1 MGRMT
6 WTDSDS
12 SAVRTVQAAN
22 ISATFAKRQADAEA
36 VAAAEAAAALRRA
49 RGQSAA
55 AQAQAALE
63 ERWAA
68 RRLAAQAFQL
78 AEALHKV
85 RAPCI
90 ECHPCLISLP

>member
-1 MGRMT
+1 M
-6 WTDSDS
+6 
-12 SAVRTVQAAN
+12 QAAN

-36 VAAAEAAAALRRA
+36 VAVAEAAAALRRA

-55 AQAQAALE
+55 AQAQAALQ
-63 ERWAA
+63 ERQAA

-85 RAPCI
+85 GTLKPW
-90 ECHPCLISLP
+90 LPPMPHLAAVEERLVR